1 VDPFLKREL
10 LYQLSYRLNQVGVL
24 RVGGRKFKEKAPR
37 KWRRKIFD
45 AMRYID

>member
-1 VDPFLKREL
+1 
-10 LYQLSYRLNQVGVL
+10 
-24 RVGGRKFKEKAPR
+24 VGGRKFKEKAPR